1 MTMFEDIE
9 FGDKY
14 VTVDGEMMVFV
25 YFFADYL
32 VFIDSKGNK
41 YEYLKDGICVTQ
53 KIERF
58 YGVSVFL
65 SEEEKI
71 MKTIVGRY
79 YVQSPGE

>member
-1 MTMFEDIE
+1 MTMFENIE

-41 YEYLKDGICVTQ
+41 YEYLSDGNCITQ
-53 KIERF
+53 KIER
-58 YGVSVFL
+58 YDAA
-65 SEEEKI
+65 
-71 MKTIVGRY
+71 
-79 YVQSPGE
+79 